1 MPRGEVALQ
10 PCLAN
15 WLRRPPNQP
24 THQPTRNFLPLLVT
38 HETSAFRIAA
48 DIGGTFTDIAL
59 LTRDGRLSSAK
70 LLSTPANY
78 ADAVIDGVVSLMRRQ
93 GLDIR
98 DIVEVLHGCT
108 VATNAILERK
118 GARTA
123 LVTTHG
129 FRDVL
134 ELRRVRVPR
143 LYAPLWRKPPPL
155 VPRQLRFEVME
166 RIDADGSIVRP
177 LEEPSLDEVIAA
189 LREARVE
196 AVAVCLIN
204 AFANPTHEQRIGE
217 RLRAELP
224 GCFISLSTEILPQI
238 REYER
243 TSTTVVNAYVGP
255 PVKSYLSA
263 MIERL
268 ASSGVRGRLL
278 VMQSSGG
285 VLSADAVLDRPAQI
299 VECGPAAGVIG
310 ARHLG
315 RQLGYDNVITFDMGG
330 TTAKASLIERGRLS
344 TSEQYEVGASMS
356 ATSPLMGGAGYALK
370 LPVIDVSEVGAG
382 GGSIVRIDS
391 GGAIKV
397 GPESAGAVPGPACY
411 GRGGTEPTI
420 ADANVVLG
428 YLNPKALAGG
438 SVPIDAEA
446 AHTVIRRVATPLG
459 RELVET
465 AYGIHLVAN
474 TNMMRTL
481 KAVSTNR
488 GRDTRDFVMFAFGGL
503 GGVHAASLA
512 RELRIGRI
520 VVPPAA
526 GVFSALGLLFADL
539 ELNECRACLRGLDAL
554 SPQEMEQVYGSLAAV
569 IARRLGRAAGEIRYQ
584 RLADMRYAGQA
595 FEISVALPDGTFD
608 DTARKKL
615 ASRFDAEHE
624 RRYGHCFAGQ
634 YAHEVVNLR
643 LIGSLTPDGARRI
656 SSLDS
661 STSCID
667 SERMAYFGPAW
678 GMLTMPVMARGGLS
692 ETPRRGP
699 LIIEEYEG
707 TVVVPPD
714 ATAARDAH
722 GDILIDLSA
731 GE

>member
-1 MPRGEVALQ
+1 MPSSEVAWC
-10 PCLAN
+10 PRLA
-15 WLRRPPNQP
+15 
-24 THQPTRNFLPLLVT
+24 HCCGAPTRTFQPLPVT
-38 HETSAFRIAA
+38 PEPPVYRIAA
-48 DIGGTFTDIAL
+48 DIGGTFTDIVL
-59 LTRDGRLSSAK
+59 LTRDGRLASAK

-78 ADAVIDGVVSLMRRQ
+78 ADAVIGGLVSLVRRQ
-93 GLDIR
+93 GLDIQ

-155 VPRQLRFEVME
+155 VPRHLRFEAME
-166 RIDADGSIVRP
+166 RIGADGTIVRP

-204 AFANPTHEQRIGE
+204 AFANPSHEQRIGE

-224 GCFISLSTEILPQI
+224 GCFISLSTEVLPQI

-344 TSEQYEVGASMS
+344 TSEQYEVGAAMS

-391 GGAIKV
+391 GGAMKV

-411 GRGGTEPTI
+411 SRGGTEPTI
-420 ADANVVLG
+420 TDADVVLG

-438 SVPIDAEA
+438 SVPIDADA
-446 AHTVIRRVATPLG
+446 AHKAIRERIATPLG
-459 RELVET
+459 RELIET

-474 TNMMRTL
+474 TNMMRAL

-569 IARRLGRAAGEIRYQ
+569 IARRLGRPTGEIRYQ
-584 RLADMRYAGQA
+584 RLADLRYAGQA

-608 DTARKKL
+608 DAARKKL
-615 ASRFDAEHE
+615 ARRFDAEHE
-624 RRYGHCFAGQ
+624 RRYGHCFAGL

-643 LIGSLTPDGARRI
+643 LIGSLTPNGARRI
-656 SSLDS
+656 SPLDS

-667 SERMAYFGPAW
+667 SERMAYFGPVW
-678 GMLTMPVMARGGLS
+678 GMLRTPVMARGGLG
-692 ETPRRGP
+692 ETPCRGP

-714 ATAARDAH
+714 ATAAGDAH

>member
-1 MPRGEVALQ
+1 MPSGEVALRPLSSLQ
-10 PCLAN
+10 PA
-15 WLRRPPNQP
+15 RPPTQ
-24 THQPTRNFLPLLVT
+24 QPTRDFLPLPVT
-38 HETSAFRIAA
+38 HKPSRYRIAA
-48 DIGGTFTDIAL
+48 DVGGTFTDIAV
-59 LTRDGRLSSAK
+59 LTGDGRLSSAK

-78 ADAVIDGVVSLMRRQ
+78 ANAVIDGVVSLMRRQ
-93 GLDIR
+93 GLDLHN
-98 DIVEVLHGCT
+98 IVEVLHGCT

-123 LVTTHG
+123 LVTTYG

-143 LYAPLWRKPPPL
+143 LYTPLWRKPLPL
-155 VPRQLRFEVME
+155 VPRRLRFEVME
-166 RIDADGSIVRP
+166 RIGADGSIVRP
-177 LEEPSLDEVIAA
+177 LEEPSLDGVITA
-189 LREARVE
+189 LREASVE

-204 AFANPTHEQRIGE
+204 AFANPSHEQRIGE

-224 GCFISLSTEILPQI
+224 GCFISLSTDVLPQM

-285 VLSADAVLDRPAQI
+285 VLSAAAVLDRPAEI

-315 RQLGYDNVITFDMGG
+315 RQLGYDNIITFDMGG

-382 GGSIVRIDS
+382 GGSIVRVDS

-420 ADANVVLG
+420 TDANVVLG
-428 YLNPKALAGG
+428 YLNPEALAGG

-446 AHTVIRRVATPLG
+446 AHATIRERIATPLR

-465 AYGIHLVAN
+465 AYGIHLLAN
-474 TNMMRTL
+474 TNMMRAL

-512 RELRIGRI
+512 RELRIDRI

-526 GVFSALGLLFADL
+526 GVFSAVGLLFADL
-539 ELNECRACLRGLDAL
+539 ELNECRACLRRLEAL
-554 SPQEMEQVYGSLAAV
+554 SPREMEQVYASLAAV
-569 IARRLGRAAGEIRYQ
+569 IARRLGRAAAEIRYQ
-584 RLADMRYAGQA
+584 RLADLRYAGQA

-608 DTARKKL
+608 DTARQEL
-615 ASRFDAEHE
+615 ARRFDAEHE
-624 RRYGHCFAGQ
+624 RRYGHCFAGEH
-634 YAHEVVNLR
+634 AHEVVNLR
-643 LIGSLTPDGARRI
+643 LIGSLTPDGARQI
-656 SSLDS
+656 SSLDP
-661 STSCID
+661 STSCTD
-667 SERMAYFGPAW
+667 GERMAYFGPAW
-678 GMLTMPVMARGGLS
+678 GMLTAPVMARGGLS
-692 ETPRRGP
+692 HTPRRGP

-722 GDILIDLSA
+722 ADIVIDLSA
-731 GE
+731 GK